1 MRRRLVEVRLIRF
14 WKAHNV
20 NKGGEL
26 MGVDMLFVDGRAS
39 INVNRLNTFRQLL
52 NEGALYDLSLFD
64 VTRSSPNFRFTD
76 AHVVTD
82 SLIKPVSIE
91 ITEASSPSPTEIYR
105 SERIRLLCKVEEIE
119 TDNVPSPAGD
129 ASDMAVF
136 VSFNTAIAQ
145 LSNVRAAE
153 GCLSDQ
159 CWDCYFWSDI
169 GSYSLNSVHKLEGP
183 DKFTGRQ
190 NWNMK

>member
-1 MRRRLVEVRLIRF
+1 MANSSTLLADLDEKVTPTNSIFSLLRLVEVRLIRF

-64 VTRSSPNFRFTD
+64 VTRSSPNFRFTS

-91 ITEASSPSPTEIYR
+91 ITEASSPSSTEIYRYPMR

-153 GCLSDQ
+153 VCN
-159 CWDCYFWSDI
+159 
-169 GSYSLNSVHKLEGP
+169 SLEC
-183 DKFTGRQ
+183 
-190 NWNMK
+190 